1 MRNQDHVGDRAA
13 FTLVELLV
21 VIAII
26 GVLIA
31 LLLPAVQRVRES
43 ASRAQCLNNLK
54 QLALACHNYHDI
66 YHAFP
71 LACDTRTPPVYV
83 GYLTQY
89 IPLLPYLEQGNL
101 YQQLY
106 DGAVA
111 NNTYMGDPA
120 YSAISPNSPSA
131 TALAT
136 LACPSDQLPSP
147 PTTTYLQSY
156 FGVTSYL
163 GNAGGLTSG
172 YGDDGIFHDTGSPVS
187 LLKITDGTS
196 STILFGERYNY
207 DPNWNTF
214 VSAFNT
220 GNPPFYAVF
229 SAWGTSFDL
238 GALNGSGYYP
248 LNSTLVMANPLGNT
262 NLAAR
267 WFAFGSGHIQGAD
280 FAFCDGSVRFLSN
293 GVNSAA
299 VLANGET
306 LLQALCSRNGGE
318 VVDASQY

>member
-1 MRNQDHVGDRAA
+1 MRKQDHTGDRAA
-13 FTLVELLV
+13 FTLIELLV

-26 GVLIA
+26 GILIA
-31 LLLPAVQRVRES
+31 LLLPAVQRVREA

-54 QLALACHNYHDI
+54 QIALACHTYHDI

-71 LACDTRTPPVYV
+71 LACDLRTPPLAV

-89 IPLLPYLEQGNL
+89 IPLLPYLEQLNL

-106 DGAVA
+106 NGAVA
-111 NNTYMGDPA
+111 NSTYMGDPA
-120 YSAISPNSPSA
+120 YAAVAPNSPSA
-131 TALAT
+131 TPLAI

-163 GNAGGLTSG
+163 GNAGGLTDG
-172 YGDDGIFHDTGSPVS
+172 YGDDGIFHDIGSPVS
-187 LLKITDGTS
+187 LLTITDGTS
-196 STILFGERYNY
+196 NTILFGERSNY

-214 VSAFNT
+214 VSLFNT

-229 SAWGTSFDL
+229 SAWGTSF
-238 GALNGSGYYP
+238 GFGSLNGSGYYP
-248 LNSTLVMANPLGNT
+248 LNSTLVLANPIWNTDLG
-262 NLAAR
+262 AR
-267 WFAFGSGHIQGAD
+267 EFAFGSGHIQGAN
-280 FAFCDGSVRFLSN
+280 FAFCDGSAHFVGN
-293 GVNSAA
+293 TVNSAA

-306 LLQALCSRNGGE
+306 LLQALCTRNGGE
-318 VVDASQY
+318 VVDGSQY